1 MPASL
6 LRRAGLP
13 EGCECALVSP
23 ARTGAELVVEGRV
36 QGVGFRD
43 YALRRASLLGLSGFV
58 MNLKDGR
65 VRVRAEGPREQIE
78 ELVRRL
84 EKGPPLSRV
93 ERVSVRWLPATGRFD
108 SFGVRYSEF
117 EP

>member
-1 MPASL
+1 MT
-6 LRRAGLP
+6 
-13 EGCECALVSP
+13 
-23 ARTGAELVVEGRV
+23 ARVATELIVEGRV

-43 YALRRASLLGLSGFV
+43 YVQRRASLLGLTGYV

-65 VRVRAEGPREQIE
+65 VRVHAEGPREALEALQ
-78 ELVRRL
+78 RDL

-93 ERVSVRWLPATGRFD
+93 ERVAARLVPATGRFAGFD
-108 SFGVRYSEF
+108 IRYAEF

>member
-1 MPASL
+1 M
-6 LRRAGLP
+6 
-13 EGCECALVSP
+13 
-23 ARTGAELVVEGRV
+23 

-43 YALRRASLLGLSGFV
+43 YVQRRASALGLAGFV

-65 VRVRAEGPREQIE
+65 VRARAEGPRALIE
-78 ELVRRL
+78 ELVREL

-93 ERVSVRWLPATGRFD
+93 AQVSVRWLPPTGRYA
-108 SFGVRYSEF
+108 SFGVRYAEF

>member
-1 MPASL
+1 
-6 LRRAGLP
+6 
-13 EGCECALVSP
+13 VS
-23 ARTGAELVVEGRV
+23 AATAGAEIIVEGRV

-43 YALRRASLLGLSGFV
+43 FAQRRAAQLGLQGFV

-65 VRVRAEGPREQIE
+65 VRARAEGARPVIE
-78 ELVRRL
+78 HLVRDL

-93 ERVSVRWLPATGRFD
+93 DRVTVRWLPPTGRFGP
-108 SFGVRYSEF
+108 FAVRYAEF

>member
-1 MPASL
+1 M
-6 LRRAGLP
+6 
-13 EGCECALVSP
+13 
-23 ARTGAELVVEGRV
+23 

-43 YALRRASLLGLSGFV
+43 YVQRRAAALGLAGFV

-65 VRVRAEGPREQIE
+65 VRARAEGPRALIE
-78 ELVRRL
+78 ELVREL

-93 ERVSVRWLPATGRFD
+93 EQVSVRWLPPTGRYA
-108 SFGVRYSEF
+108 SFGVRYAEF